1 MSTVVVNPI
10 NQTDSGGGI
19 IKGLLDDFEALMEK
33 GRESEDVKTLSA
45 TQGDPTK
52 LREAMASMRS
62 KRGKTLALGELGQ
75 VPTKLEE
82 QKVQNQKEMIDVY
95 LGRTAAAGE
104 RRQEAKDQDVFSPT
118 ELSKVKAAI
127 EENIQGTSKLNPGW
141 GKGPGIT
148 EPQSDAALQSFRSK
162 LGYDSLGKTQK
173 AQVDQMLA
181 ERYKKLNQYGFPFKP
196 GGQVAIPKALQTG
209 QGGVP
214 SLAESAI
221 PKALQPSSTLENTQ
235 TGPAPANPFG
245 ELAPRLGKMTD
256 EQKKKAVELLN
267 SGVPKEKI
275 LEAIDRDL
283 GLR

>member
-10 NQTDSGGGI
+10 DQGDGGAGV
-19 IKGLLDDFEALMEK
+19 IKGLLADFEALMEK

-82 QKVQNQKEMIDVY
+82 QKVQNQKDMIDVY

-118 ELSKVKAAI
+118 ELAKVKTAI

-148 EPQSDAALQSFRSK
+148 EPQSDAALQNFRSK

-196 GGQVAIPKALQTG
+196 GGQV
-209 QGGVP
+209 
-214 SLAESAI
+214 AI